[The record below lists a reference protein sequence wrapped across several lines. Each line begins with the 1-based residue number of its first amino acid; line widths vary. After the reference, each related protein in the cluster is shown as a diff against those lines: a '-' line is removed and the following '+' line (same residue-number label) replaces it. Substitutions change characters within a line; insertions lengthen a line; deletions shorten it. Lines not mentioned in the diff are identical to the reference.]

1 MRAISMLNFQQKEKK
16 LKKYFGI
23 LRKCSLFADI
33 EDQHLIAMLSCLGAK
48 RACFDKKYTIFAEGN
63 PARYFGIL
71 LSGSAQVIRHDYYG
85 NRSIVSGVLPGEL
98 FGESFACAGMSAL
111 PVSVVANEPCEV
123 LLIDSAHVLHTC
135 SNGCDFHRR
144 MIYNLMRDLAAK
156 NIMFHQKLDI
166 TAKRTTRE
174 KLLAYLAYMEQQTGR
189 NEFEIPFDRQELA
202 DYLEVDRSGLSAEIG
217 KLKRE
222 GVLDCRKN
230 HFTLL

>member
-1 MRAISMLNFQQKEKK
+1 MLKFQQKEKI
-16 LKKYFGI
+16 LKEYFGI
-23 LRKCSLFADI
+23 LRKCSLFSDI

-48 RACFDKKYTIFAEGN
+48 RVSFDKKYTIFAEGN
-63 PARYFGIL
+63 PAKYIGIL
-71 LSGSAQVIRHDYYG
+71 LSGSAQIVRHDYNG
-85 NRSIVSGVLPGEL
+85 NRSILSGILPGEL
-98 FGESFACAGMSAL
+98 FGESFACAGMVPL
-111 PVSVVANEPCEV
+111 PVSIVANEPCDV
-123 LLIDSAHVLHTC
+123 LLIDSSHVLHTC

-174 KLLAYLAYMEQQTGR
+174 KILAYLTYMEQQTGSHA
-189 NEFEIPFDRQELA
+189 FEIPFDRQELA

-217 KLKRE
+217 KLRRE